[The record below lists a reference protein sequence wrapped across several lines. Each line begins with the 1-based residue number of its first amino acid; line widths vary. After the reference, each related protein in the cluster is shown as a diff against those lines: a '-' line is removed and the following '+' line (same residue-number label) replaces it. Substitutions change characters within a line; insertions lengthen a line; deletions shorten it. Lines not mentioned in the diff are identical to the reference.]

1 MYSGTTF
8 TKASGII
15 LGAHQK
21 IDRLAYHNFSVLL
34 KDKTTFPTIKQ
45 ILHFEGYNGPD
56 AIKRKSPSKDE
67 PWHFFIPSDEN
78 DTHLLSVI
86 SSHYDRL
93 VVSLREHDLVRA
105 AFEGAWLAHAIV
117 DGLTP
122 AHHYPY
128 GDKLA
133 ELKGKRH
140 VSARTLK
147 DKLLFPGATLTKSLV
162 NNWKFWGPKGLF
174 MTHASFEMGV
184 ATLIRPIKLT
194 FSECVGELPQD
205 VTSLNLSN
213 WFRTIA
219 QQIDSYKMY
228 DEFYAHGWN
237 RSLAKRIRND
247 LLPVIVGSI
256 ILVWKGAASEAG
268 LVLLD

>member
-21 IDRLAYHNFSVLL
+21 IDRLAYRHVSILL
-34 KDKTTFPTIKQ
+34 QDKTTFPTLKQ

-67 PWHFFIPSDEN
+67 PWHFFMPFDED
-78 DTHLLSVI
+78 DTELLSII
-86 SSHYDRL
+86 SSHYNRL
-93 VVSLREHDLVRA
+93 VVSLRQQDLIRS
-105 AFEGAWLAHAIV
+105 AFEAAWLAHAIV

-128 GDKLA
+128 AEKLA

-140 VSARTLK
+140 VSTSTLK

-184 ATLIRPIKLT
+184 ATLIRPIQLT
-194 FSECVGELPQD
+194 ANQCIGELPPD
-205 VTSLNLSN
+205 VSSMNLSK
-213 WFRTIA
+213 WFRSIA
-219 QQIDSYKMY
+219 QQIDNYKMY
-228 DEFYAHGWN
+228 DEFYAHGWS
-237 RSLAKRIRND
+237 RSLAKQIRRD
-247 LLPVIVGSI
+247 LIPVIVGSV
-256 ILVWKGAASEAG
+256 ILVWRGAASEAG
-268 LVLLD
+268 LGLLT

>member
-21 IDRLAYHNFSVLL
+21 IDRLAYREVSALL
-34 KDKTTFPTIKQ
+34 NDKSSFPTLKQ

-67 PWHFFIPSDEN
+67 PWHFFMPFDPN
-78 DTHLLSVI
+78 DTELLDII
-86 SSHYDRL
+86 SSHYNRL
-93 VVSLREHDLVRA
+93 VVSLREQDLVRS
-105 AFEGAWLAHAIV
+105 AFEAAWLAHAVV

-128 GDKLA
+128 ANKLA
-133 ELKGKRH
+133 ELKGQRH
-140 VSARTLK
+140 VSTRTLK
-147 DKLLFPGATLTKSLV
+147 DKLLFPGATVTKSIV
-162 NNWKFWGPKGLF
+162 NNWRFWGPKGLF

-184 ATLIRPIKLT
+184 ATLIRPMKFTLN
-194 FSECVGELPQD
+194 ECIGELPQE
-205 VTSLNLSN
+205 VSSKNLPN
-213 WFRTIA
+213 WFREIA
-219 QQIDSYKMY
+219 QRIDKHKMY
-228 DEFYAHGWN
+228 DEFYEHGWN
-237 RSLAKRIRND
+237 RSLAMHIRRD
-247 LLPVIVGSI
+247 LIPIIVGSV

-268 LVLLD
+268 LSLA